1 MDPIQ
6 AAIEDIES
14 REPGERFTYT
24 EVAAKHNIDRTT
36 LSRRHR
42 GIQAAVGTQ
51 PPNGRKLS
59 PPQESELI
67 LYIEKLTRQGLPP
80 TREMIR
86 NFASSIA
93 KKEVSERWV
102 SRFIGRNKNEL
113 ISKRTSAMDRTRHQA
128 DSYIKYQAYFNLLH
142 EKLDEYC
149 LEAGDI
155 YNMDEKGFLIGIV
168 GTSKRVFSKRQWDKK
183 EVRASLQDGSR
194 EFLTLLACICADRS
208 SLPPSLIYASTQGAI
223 RSNWVEGITAGDH
236 DVFITSSQ
244 SGWSNNDVSLAWLEQ
259 VFDRCTKNK
268 PGRWR
273 LLILDSHGSHLT
285 PEFLKYCNRHRILLM
300 VFPPHSTHTLQ
311 PLDVVMFKP
320 LSSSY
325 SNELTQHLHNAQGLR
340 AWSSSFKENTILK
353 AFEATGIWPTN
364 PRVILDRFRTT
375 PNEDPSEPSRL
386 SPSDWNQLQRLVR
399 DAAKDGAQDGVRKLS
414 VPLHHLQ
421 VQNELLRHENEQL
434 RTALSYK
441 KKHKSKGK
449 ALNLQQRQEYHSSA
463 VFWSPRKFREAQAR
477 EAVRKQEE
485 IEEKLQKARAKK
497 QRKEARLQRQVEL
510 EERRVERQ
518 RLKVVR
524 EKEKAEKQAERER
537 QKQQRNAEKAIQLSQ
552 RGKRKASQAVSSKEK
567 RQKRVVD
574 EIAAAQVQPAPSPPP
589 TQVTSRGRNVKL
601 PSKFR

>member
-59 PPQESELI
+59 LPQESELI

-183 EVRASLQDGSR
+183 EVRASLQDRSR

-208 SLPPSLIYASTQGAI
+208 SLLPSLIYASTQGAI

-273 LLILDSHGSHLT
+273 LLILDGHGSHLT
-285 PEFLKYCNRHRILLM
+285 PEFLEYCNCHRILLM

-311 PLDVVMFKP
+311 PLDV
-320 LSSSY
+320 
-325 SNELTQHLHNAQGLR
+325 HLHNAQGLVSIKKGDFFPLFWR

-386 SPSDWNQLQRLVR
+386 SLRWS
-399 DAAKDGAQDGVRKLS
+399 KEAQ
-414 VPLHHLQ
+414 
-421 VQNELLRHENEQL
+421 
-434 RTALSYK
+434 TALLYK

-449 ALNLQQRQEYHSSA
+449 ALNLQQRQEYYSSA
-463 VFWSPRKFREAQAR
+463 VFWSPCK
-477 EAVRKQEE
+477 
-485 IEEKLQKARAKK
+485 
-497 QRKEARLQRQVEL
+497 
-510 EERRVERQ
+510 
-518 RLKVVR
+518 
-524 EKEKAEKQAERER
+524 
-537 QKQQRNAEKAIQLSQ
+537 
-552 RGKRKASQAVSSKEK
+552 GKRKASQAVSSKEK

>member
-24 EVAAKHNIDRTT
+24 EVAAKYNIDRTT
-36 LSRRHR
+36 LSRRYR

-67 LYIEKLTRQGLPP
+67 LYIKKLTRQGLPP

-102 SRFIGRNKNEL
+102 SRFISRNKNKL

-149 LEAGDI
+149 LEAD
-155 YNMDEKGFLIGIV
+155 
-168 GTSKRVFSKRQWDKK
+168 R
-183 EVRASLQDGSR
+183 SR
-194 EFLTLLACICADRS
+194 EFLTLLACICADGS

-236 DVFITSSQ
+236 DVF
-244 SGWSNNDVSLAWLEQ
+244 
-259 VFDRCTKNK
+259 DRCTKNK

-273 LLILDSHGSHLT
+273 LLILDGHGSHLT
-285 PEFLKYCNRHRILLM
+285 PEFLEYCNRHRILLM

-311 PLDVVMFKP
+311 PLDVGLVSIKKGDFFP
-320 LSSSY
+320 LFW
-325 SNELTQHLHNAQGLR
+325 R

-375 PNEDPSEPSRL
+375 PNEDPSEPSH
-386 SPSDWNQLQRLVR
+386 
-399 DAAKDGAQDGVRKLS
+399 AAKDGAQDGVRKLS
-414 VPLHHLQ
+414 VLLYHLQ

-434 RTALSYK
+434 RTALLHK
-441 KKHKSKGK
+441 QKHKRKSK

-477 EAVRKQEE
+477 EAVRKQDE

-497 QRKEARLQRQVEL
+497 QRKEARLQRQVKL

-524 EKEKAEKQAERER
+524 EKEKAKKQAERER
-537 QKQQRNAEKAIQLSQ
+537 QKQQRNAKKAIQLSQ

-574 EIAAAQVQPAPSPPP
+574 EIAAAQV
-589 TQVTSRGRNVKL
+589 
-601 PSKFR
+601 

>member
-24 EVAAKHNIDRTT
+24 EVAAKHNINRTT

-86 NFASSIA
+86 NFALSIA

-102 SRFIGRNKNEL
+102 SRFISRNKNEL
-113 ISKRTSAMDRTRHQA
+113 ISKRTSAMDRTP
-128 DSYIKYQAYFNLLH
+128 YFNLLH

-168 GTSKRVFSKRQWDKK
+168 GTSKR

-194 EFLTLLACICADRS
+194 EFLTLLACICADGS
-208 SLPPSLIYASTQGAI
+208 SLPLSLIYASTQGAI
-223 RSNWVEGITAGDH
+223 RLNWVEGITAGDH
-236 DVFITSSQ
+236 D
-244 SGWSNNDVSLAWLEQ
+244 Q

-268 PGRWR
+268 LGRWR
-273 LLILDSHGSHLT
+273 LLILDGHGSHLT
-285 PEFLKYCNRHRILLM
+285 PEFLEYCNRHRILLM

-320 LSSSY
+320 LLLSY
-325 SNELTQHLHNAQGLR
+325 SNELTQHLHNAQGL
-340 AWSSSFKENTILK
+340 SLSFKENTILK
-353 AFEATGIWPTN
+353 AFEATGIWLTN

-399 DAAKDGAQDGVRKLS
+399 DAAKDRAQDRVRKLS
-414 VPLHHLQ
+414 
-421 VQNELLRHENEQL
+421 LLCHENEQL

-449 ALNLQQRQEYHSSA
+449 ALNLQQR
-463 VFWSPRKFREAQAR
+463 
-477 EAVRKQEE
+477 
-485 IEEKLQKARAKK
+485 
-497 QRKEARLQRQVEL
+497 
-510 EERRVERQ
+510 
-518 RLKVVR
+518 
-524 EKEKAEKQAERER
+524 
-537 QKQQRNAEKAIQLSQ
+537 
-552 RGKRKASQAVSSKEK
+552 
-567 RQKRVVD
+567 
-574 EIAAAQVQPAPSPPP
+574 
-589 TQVTSRGRNVKL
+589 
-601 PSKFR
+601 